1 MTQSIPAISANNLTR
16 DFGKLRA
23 VDGLS
28 FQAAPGEVVGFIGAN
43 GAGKTTTM
51 RILATLDLP
60 DSGSASICGHD
71 VADNPAQVRQL
82 LGWVPDA
89 FHAYENLTVAEYV
102 DFFARAHGF
111 KANDRRQRVEEIM
124 EFTGL
129 SSLADRLANKM
140 SKGQTQRLCLSRALL
155 HDPQV
160 LILDEPAAGLDPQ
173 ARVELKQLIRILA
186 EEGRTLL
193 ISSHI
198 LSELGEMCDR
208 LVFINDGKLLHD
220 GPAEDLLRN
229 ANAGRLMVEIRVV
242 PGSGDP
248 SSTLELQPGVELVDE
263 MRDGVR
269 ISLEDDSPEAIADLL
284 KQLINAGIRVTHFR
298 ASERNL
304 EDAFI
309 ELLAATREGE
319 TPVIPSTPVEPEP
332 TTANDPP
339 ANDDQS

>member
-1 MTQSIPAISANNLTR
+1 MASTPPAIAVSELTR
-16 DFGKLRA
+16 SFGSLRA

-28 FQAAPGEVVGFIGAN
+28 FEAREGEVVGFIGAN

-51 RILATLDLP
+51 RILATLDMQ
-60 DSGSASICGHD
+60 DSGTAKVGGYD
-71 VADNPAQVRQL
+71 VSDDPSQVRKI

-89 FHAYENLTVAEYV
+89 FSAYENLTVAEYV

-111 KANDRRQRVEEIM
+111 TRAERRNRVEEIL

-129 SSLADRLANKM
+129 DSLADRLADKM
-140 SKGQTQRLCLSRALL
+140 SKGQTQRLCLCRALL
-155 HDPQV
+155 HDPKV

-208 LVFINDGKLLHD
+208 LIFIDRGKLLHD
-220 GPAEDLLRN
+220 GGAEELMRGET
-229 ANAGRLMVEIRVV
+229 GRGLVEIKVV

-248 SSTLELQPGVELVDE
+248 APILELQPGVEIIESL
-263 MRDGVR
+263 RDGLR
-269 ISLEDDSPEAIADLL
+269 ISLGDESPESHARLL
-284 KQLINAGIRVTHFR
+284 KQIIDAGVQVTAYR
-298 ASERNL
+298 SLERNL

-309 ELLAATREGE
+309 AMLSAANH
-319 TPVIPSTPVEPEP
+319 P
-332 TTANDPP
+332 TESP
-339 ANDDQS
+339 